1 MQLEAAAAQ
10 RAALEKRLDS
20 ARAASQPSEAEVAR
34 LAELAKEIKALGKR
48 VGEGEKKVGAADATL
63 ASLQEQV
70 LAVGGIKLRAQK
82 SKVETLGEQVSG
94 LQQALTK
101 ANKKTTLHWAR
112 GPRLFS
118 FLLSRRSPRRRWVSR
133 ARPPRRPS
141 SRRRSASSR
150 PRRRASIGRC
160 RRCGGEMWRE
170 MKI

>member
-1 MQLEAAAAQ
+1 MRVQAERDALAAQLEA
-10 RAALEKRLDS
+10 
-20 ARAASQPSEAEVAR
+20 SEAEVAR

-112 GPRLFS
+112 GGGGFLF
-118 FLLSRRSPRRRWVSR
+118 
-133 ARPPRRPS
+133 
-141 SRRRSASSR
+141 
-150 PRRRASIGRC
+150 C
-160 RRCGGEMWRE
+160 
-170 MKI
+170 